1 MVMKAWVFLPGLFLI
16 ALMPL
21 FCVAQTPPTNPF
33 NAVKILPGKLFGT
46 QGAAG
51 SGAGE
56 EIRVMGHRRA
66 PPVFFVSPIVTRY
79 FEDGHTESR
88 VTLWKGMT
96 AHLKFGRDLDHDPV
110 TGTNT
115 SRFGEAYATS
125 SPLLPR

>member
-1 MVMKAWVFLPGLFLI
+1 MKAWVFLPGLFLI

-33 NAVKILPGKLFGT
+33 NAVKILPGNLFGT

-66 PPVFFVSPIVTRY
+66 PPVFFASPIVTRY